1 MIVSIYTFESVS
13 INLLINVFWKLG
25 FIFEIALQIW
35 QVIVRK
41 EYLNFSFENSVGKRY
56 QKIPLFG
63 KTLNSNRR

>member
-1 MIVSIYTFESVS
+1 MTVSIYTFESVS
-13 INLLINVFWKLG
+13 INFPINDFWKLG

-56 QKIPLFG
+56 
-63 KTLNSNRR
+63 